1 MFGFPCFSVFS
12 AGRRS
17 LPVVSGAVLAALVL
31 SSCAGGGSVSEAG
44 ASSASPSPVA
54 SQVAAA
60 STSEAPA
67 SAASAESAQATA
79 GGIAP
84 VENEQVHRTAL
95 QEAEDRLRAQAV
107 ADPKALTGLAT
118 AASVPDVL
126 PLENPQAPQLPV
138 TVTDFQGTEVTV
150 TSADRIL
157 ALDMYGTLAQTVLA
171 LGLGDNLVGR
181 VTSSTETA
189 LADLPLVTEN
199 GHDISAE
206 AVLSLAPTVVLMDT
220 TNGPLEI
227 TEQLRS
233 AGVTVVHF
241 DPARSLDQVVPQ
253 IHAVAAALG
262 VEDAGAR
269 LGERVQAE
277 IDSALAT
284 IAEVAP
290 QDPAQKVGMAFLY
303 VRGTAGVF
311 FILGD
316 GTGADELI
324 TALGGRDVASEGGA
338 SGTIPANAE
347 ALVRANPEL
356 ILTMTGGVQSTGGI
370 EGFFARP
377 GVAETTAGANQR
389 VVDMADGQILS
400 FGPNS
405 AAVLLSLATAIY
417 TQQ

>member
-1 MFGFPCFSVFS
+1 MLTHSFSSLPLRRGFSVLS
-12 AGRRS
+12 
-17 LPVVSGAVLAALVL
+17 AALVL
-31 SSCAGGGSVSEAG
+31 AVTACTGSAE
-44 ASSASPSPVA
+44 SSAD
-54 SQVAAA
+54 AAA
-60 STSEAPA
+60 TGSQAG
-67 SAASAESAQATA
+67 AASASVEGGAQSLATA
-79 GGIAP
+79 GGIEAP
-84 VENEQVHRTAL
+84 ASEEVHRTAL
-95 QEAEDRLRAQAV
+95 QQAEDYLKANAV
-107 ADPKALTGLAT
+107 ENPKSLTGLAT

-157 ALDMYGTLAQTVLA
+157 ALDMYGTLAQTVVA

-181 VTSSTETA
+181 VTSSTEAT
-189 LADLPLVTEN
+189 LADLPLVTQN
-199 GHDISAE
+199 GHDISVE

-241 DPARSLDQVVPQ
+241 DPSRSLSQVVPQ
-253 IHAVAAALG
+253 IEAVAQALG
-262 VEDAGAR
+262 VPDAGAQ
-269 LGERVQAE
+269 LGARVQAE

-290 QDPAQKVGMAFLY
+290 QDSAQKVGMAFLY

-316 GTGADELI
+316 GSGADELI

-338 SGTIPANAE
+338 SGTVPANAE
-347 ALVRANPEL
+347 ALSRANPDL
-356 ILTMTGGVQSTGGI
+356 ILTMTGGVESTGGI
-370 EGFFARP
+370 EAFFARP

>member
-1 MFGFPCFSVFS
+1 MLTRSFSSLPLRRGFSVLS
-12 AGRRS
+12 
-17 LPVVSGAVLAALVL
+17 AALVL
-31 SSCAGGGSVSEAG
+31 AVTACTGSVESG
-44 ASSASPSPVA
+44 ADAAATGPQA
-54 SQVAAA
+54 EAA
-60 STSEAPA
+60 STSVESEAQ
-67 SAASAESAQATA
+67 SSATA
-79 GGIAP
+79 GGIEAP
-84 VENEQVHRTAL
+84 ASEELHRTAL
-95 QEAEDRLRAQAV
+95 QQAEDYLKTHALEN
-107 ADPKALTGLAT
+107 PKSLTGLAT

-138 TVTDFQGTEVTV
+138 TVTDFQGTQVTV

-157 ALDMYGTLAQTVLA
+157 ALDMYGTLAQTVVA

-181 VTSSTETA
+181 VTSSTETT
-189 LADLPLVTEN
+189 LADLPLVTQN

-241 DPARSLDQVVPQ
+241 DPSRSLNQVVPQ
-253 IHAVAAALG
+253 IEAVAQALG
-262 VEDAGAR
+262 VPEAGAQ
-269 LGERVQAE
+269 LGARVQAE
-277 IDSALAT
+277 IDSALDT

-303 VRGTAGVF
+303 VRGTAGIF
-311 FILGD
+311 FILGE
-316 GTGADELI
+316 GSGADELI

-338 SGTIPANAE
+338 SGTVPANAE
-347 ALVRANPEL
+347 ALSRANPDL
-356 ILTMTGGVQSTGGI
+356 ILTMTGGVESTGGI
-370 EGFFARP
+370 EAFFARP

-389 VVDMADGQILS
+389 VIDMADGQVLS

>member
-1 MFGFPCFSVFS
+1 MKFKLKTSTRFIIFLSTIYIIVVIVYLANYFVFN
-12 AGRRS
+12 
-17 LPVVSGAVLAALVL
+17 
-31 SSCAGGGSVSEAG
+31 
-44 ASSASPSPVA
+44 PSKTLYQ
-54 SQVAAA
+54 S
-60 STSEAPA
+60 PA
-67 SAASAESAQATA
+67 SVPSTTSDTFQTTGPTNTS
-79 GGIAP
+79 GG
-84 VENEQVHRTAL
+84 NNSLSREQVHRTAL
-95 QEAEDRLRAQAV
+95 QQAKDYLKANAV
-107 ADPKALTGLAT
+107 ENPKSLTGLAT

-126 PLENPQAPQLPV
+126 PIENPQAPQLPV

-157 ALDMYGTLAQTVLA
+157 ALDMYGTLAQTVVA

-181 VTSSTETA
+181 VTSSTETT
-189 LADLPLVTEN
+189 LADLPLVTQN

-241 DPARSLDQVVPQ
+241 DPSRSLSQVVPQ
-253 IHAVAAALG
+253 IEAVAQALG
-262 VEDAGAR
+262 VPDAGTQ
-269 LGERVQAE
+269 LGARVQAE

-290 QDPAQKVGMAFLY
+290 QDSAHTVGMAFLY
-303 VRGTAGVF
+303 VRGTAGIF

-316 GTGADELI
+316 GSGADELI

-338 SGTIPANAE
+338 SGTVPANAE
-347 ALVRANPEL
+347 ALSRANPDL
-356 ILTMTGGVQSTGGI
+356 ILTMTGGVESTGGI
-370 EGFFARP
+370 EAFFARP

>member
-1 MFGFPCFSVFS
+1 MLTRSFSSLPLRRGFSVLS
-12 AGRRS
+12 ATLVLAVTACSGS
-17 LPVVSGAVLAALVL
+17 ADSGADAATT
-31 SSCAGGGSVSEAG
+31 GPQAG
-44 ASSASPSPVA
+44 AASSSV
-54 SQVAAA
+54 
-60 STSEAPA
+60 EGG
-67 SAASAESAQATA
+67 AQSSATA
-79 GGIAP
+79 GGIEAA
-84 VENEQVHRTAL
+84 ENEEVHRTAL
-95 QEAEDRLRAQAV
+95 QQAEDYLKANAV
-107 ADPKALTGLAT
+107 ENPKSLTGLAT

-126 PLENPQAPQLPV
+126 PIENPQAPQLPV

-157 ALDMYGTLAQTVLA
+157 ALDMYGTLAQTVVA

-181 VTSSTETA
+181 VTSSTETT
-189 LADLPLVTEN
+189 LADLPLVTQN

-241 DPARSLDQVVPQ
+241 DPSRSLGQVVPQ
-253 IHAVAAALG
+253 IEAVAQALG
-262 VEDAGAR
+262 VPDAGAQ
-269 LGERVQAE
+269 LGARVQAE

-290 QDPAQKVGMAFLY
+290 QDSAQKVGMAFLY

-338 SGTIPANAE
+338 AGTVPANAE
-347 ALVRANPEL
+347 ALSRANPDL
-356 ILTMTGGVQSTGGI
+356 ILTMTGGVESTGGI
-370 EGFFARP
+370 EAFFARP

>member
-1 MFGFPCFSVFS
+1 MPTFTFSSLPLRRGFSVLS
-12 AGRRS
+12 T
-17 LPVVSGAVLAALVL
+17 ALVL
-31 SSCAGGGSVSEAG
+31 AVTACTGSAESGADAAATDPQAG
-44 ASSASPSPVA
+44 
-54 SQVAAA
+54 AA
-60 STSEAPA
+60 STAVEGG
-67 SAASAESAQATA
+67 AQSSATA
-79 GGIAP
+79 GGIEAA
-84 VENEQVHRTAL
+84 ESEEVHRTAL
-95 QEAEDRLRAQAV
+95 QQAEDYLKANAV
-107 ADPKALTGLAT
+107 ENPKSLTGLAT

-126 PLENPQAPQLPV
+126 PIENPQAPQLPV

-157 ALDMYGTLAQTVLA
+157 ALDMYGTLAQTVVA

-181 VTSSTETA
+181 VTSSTETT
-189 LADLPLVTEN
+189 LADLPLVTQN

-241 DPARSLDQVVPQ
+241 DPSRSLSQVVPQ
-253 IHAVAAALG
+253 IEAVAQALG
-262 VEDAGAR
+262 VPDAGTQ
-269 LGERVQAE
+269 LGARVQAE

-290 QDPAQKVGMAFLY
+290 QDSAHKVGMAFLY
-303 VRGTAGVF
+303 VRGTAGIF

-316 GTGADELI
+316 GSGADELI

-338 SGTIPANAE
+338 SGTVPANAE
-347 ALVRANPEL
+347 ALSRANPDL
-356 ILTMTGGVQSTGGI
+356 ILTMTGGVESTGGI
-370 EGFFARP
+370 EAFFARP

-417 TQQ
+417 TQR

>member
-44 ASSASPSPVA
+44 ASSASPSPAA

-60 STSEAPA
+60 STSAASASEAP
-67 SAASAESAQATA
+67 AESAQATA

-126 PLENPQAPQLPV
+126 PIENPQAPQLPV
-138 TVTDFQGTEVTV
+138 TITDFQGTEVTV

>member
-60 STSEAPA
+60 STSAASASEAP
-67 SAASAESAQATA
+67 AESAQATA

>member
-1 MFGFPCFSVFS
+1 MKFKLKTSTRFIIFLSTIYIIVVIVYLANYFVFN
-12 AGRRS
+12 
-17 LPVVSGAVLAALVL
+17 
-31 SSCAGGGSVSEAG
+31 
-44 ASSASPSPVA
+44 PSKTLYQ
-54 SQVAAA
+54 S
-60 STSEAPA
+60 PA
-67 SAASAESAQATA
+67 SVPSTTSDTFQTTGPTNTS
-79 GGIAP
+79 GG
-84 VENEQVHRTAL
+84 NNSLSREQVHRTAL
-95 QEAEDRLRAQAV
+95 QQAEDYLKANAV
-107 ADPKALTGLAT
+107 ENPKSLTGLAT

-126 PLENPQAPQLPV
+126 PIENPQAPQLPV

-150 TSADRIL
+150 ASADRIL
-157 ALDMYGTLAQTVLA
+157 ALDMYGTLAQTVVA

-181 VTSSTETA
+181 VTSSTETT
-189 LADLPLVTEN
+189 LADLPLVTQN

-241 DPARSLDQVVPQ
+241 DPSRSLSQVVPQ
-253 IHAVAAALG
+253 IEAVAQALG
-262 VEDAGAR
+262 VPDAGTQ
-269 LGERVQAE
+269 LGARVQAE

-290 QDPAQKVGMAFLY
+290 QDSAHKVGMAFLY
-303 VRGTAGVF
+303 VRGTAGIF

-316 GTGADELI
+316 GSGADELI

-338 SGTIPANAE
+338 SGTVPANAE
-347 ALVRANPEL
+347 ALSRANPDL
-356 ILTMTGGVQSTGGI
+356 ILTMTGGVESTGGI
-370 EGFFARP
+370 EAFFARP

-417 TQQ
+417 TQR

>member
-1 MFGFPCFSVFS
+1 MLTHSFSSLPLRRGFSVLS
-12 AGRRS
+12 
-17 LPVVSGAVLAALVL
+17 VALVL
-31 SSCAGGGSVSEAG
+31 AVTACTGSTESG
-44 ASSASPSPVA
+44 AD
-54 SQVAAA
+54 AAA
-60 STSEAPA
+60 TTPQAG
-67 SAASAESAQATA
+67 AASASVEGGAQSSATA
-79 GGIAP
+79 GGIEAP
-84 VENEQVHRTAL
+84 ASEEVHRTAL
-95 QEAEDRLRAQAV
+95 QQAEDYLKANAV
-107 ADPKALTGLAT
+107 ENPKALTGLAT

-126 PLENPQAPQLPV
+126 PIENPQAPQLPV

-157 ALDMYGTLAQTVLA
+157 ALDMYGTLAQTVVA

-181 VTSSTETA
+181 VTSSTETT
-189 LADLPLVTEN
+189 LADLPLVTQN
-199 GHDISAE
+199 GHNISAE

-241 DPARSLDQVVPQ
+241 DPSRSLSQVVPQ
-253 IHAVAAALG
+253 IEAVAQALG
-262 VEDAGAR
+262 VPDAGAQ
-269 LGERVQAE
+269 LGARVQAE

-290 QDPAQKVGMAFLY
+290 QDSAQKVGMAFLY

-316 GTGADELI
+316 GSGADELI

-338 SGTIPANAE
+338 SGTVPANAE
-347 ALVRANPEL
+347 ALSRANPDL
-356 ILTMTGGVQSTGGI
+356 ILTMTGGVESTGGI
-370 EGFFARP
+370 EAFFARP

-405 AAVLLSLATAIY
+405 AAVLLSLATTIY

>member
-1 MFGFPCFSVFS
+1 MLTRSFSSLPLRRGFSVLS
-12 AGRRS
+12 
-17 LPVVSGAVLAALVL
+17 AALVL
-31 SSCAGGGSVSEAG
+31 AVTACSGSADSGEDAAARSPQAEA
-44 ASSASPSPVA
+44 ASSSVEG
-54 SQVAAA
+54 Q
-60 STSEAPA
+60 
-67 SAASAESAQATA
+67 AESSTTA
-79 GGIAP
+79 GGIEAA
-84 VENEQVHRTAL
+84 ENEEVHRTAL
-95 QEAEDRLRAQAV
+95 QQAEDYLKANAV
-107 ADPKALTGLAT
+107 ENPKSLTGLAT

-126 PLENPQAPQLPV
+126 PIENPQAPQLPV

-150 TSADRIL
+150 NSADRIL
-157 ALDMYGTLAQTVLA
+157 ALDMYGTLAQTVVA

-181 VTSSTETA
+181 VASSTETT
-189 LADLPLVTEN
+189 LADLPLVTQN

-241 DPARSLDQVVPQ
+241 DPSRSLSQVVPQ
-253 IHAVAAALG
+253 IEAVAQALG
-262 VEDAGAR
+262 VPDAGAQ
-269 LGERVQAE
+269 LGARVQAE

-290 QDPAQKVGMAFLY
+290 QDSAQKVGMAFLY

-338 SGTIPANAE
+338 AGTVPANAE
-347 ALVRANPEL
+347 ALSRANPDL
-356 ILTMTGGVQSTGGI
+356 ILTMTGGVESTGGI
-370 EGFFARP
+370 EAFFARP

-389 VVDMADGQILS
+389 VVDMADGQVLS

>member
-1 MFGFPCFSVFS
+1 MLTHSFSSLPLRRGFSVLS
-12 AGRRS
+12 
-17 LPVVSGAVLAALVL
+17 AALVL
-31 SSCAGGGSVSEAG
+31 AVTACTGSAESG
-44 ASSASPSPVA
+44 AD
-54 SQVAAA
+54 AAA
-60 STSEAPA
+60 TGSQAG
-67 SAASAESAQATA
+67 AASASVEGGAQSSATA
-79 GGIAP
+79 GGIEAP
-84 VENEQVHRTAL
+84 ASEEVHRTAL
-95 QEAEDRLRAQAV
+95 QQAEDYLKANAV
-107 ADPKALTGLAT
+107 ENPKSLTGLAT

-157 ALDMYGTLAQTVLA
+157 ALDMYGTLAQTVVA

-181 VTSSTETA
+181 VTSSTETT
-189 LADLPLVTEN
+189 LADLPLVTQN

-241 DPARSLDQVVPQ
+241 DPSRSLNQVVPQ
-253 IHAVAAALG
+253 IEAVAQALG
-262 VEDAGAR
+262 VPDAGAQ
-269 LGERVQAE
+269 LGARVQAE

-290 QDPAQKVGMAFLY
+290 QDSAQKVGMAFLY

-316 GTGADELI
+316 GSGADELI

-338 SGTIPANAE
+338 SGTVPANAE
-347 ALVRANPEL
+347 ALSRANPDL
-356 ILTMTGGVQSTGGI
+356 ILTMTGGVESTGGI
-370 EGFFARP
+370 EAFFARP

-389 VVDMADGQILS
+389 VVDMADGQVLS

>member
-60 STSEAPA
+60 SA
-67 SAASAESAQATA
+67 SAAPAESAQATA

-95 QEAEDRLRAQAV
+95 QEAEDRLRAQVV

>member
-60 STSEAPA
+60 SASAASA

-253 IHAVAAALG
+253 IHAVATALG

>member
-1 MFGFPCFSVFS
+1 MLTRSFSSLPLRRGFSVLS
-12 AGRRS
+12 
-17 LPVVSGAVLAALVL
+17 AALVL
-31 SSCAGGGSVSEAG
+31 AVTACSGSADSGADAAATG
-44 ASSASPSPVA
+44 PQTGAASSSVESL
-54 SQVAAA
+54 
-60 STSEAPA
+60 
-67 SAASAESAQATA
+67 AESSATA
-79 GGIAP
+79 GGIEAA
-84 VENEQVHRTAL
+84 ENEEVHRTAL
-95 QEAEDRLRAQAV
+95 QQAEDYLKAHAV
-107 ADPKALTGLAT
+107 EDPKSLAGLAT

-126 PLENPQAPQLPV
+126 PIENPQAPQLPV

-150 TSADRIL
+150 NSADRIL
-157 ALDMYGTLAQTVLA
+157 ALDMYGTLAQTVVA

-181 VTSSTETA
+181 VTSSTETT
-189 LADLPLVTEN
+189 LADLPLVTQN

-241 DPARSLDQVVPQ
+241 DPSRSLNQVVPQ
-253 IHAVAAALG
+253 IEAVAQALG
-262 VEDAGAR
+262 VPDAGAQ
-269 LGERVQAE
+269 LGARVKAE

-290 QDPAQKVGMAFLY
+290 RDSAQKVGMAFLY

-316 GTGADELI
+316 GSGADELI

-338 SGTIPANAE
+338 SGTVPANAE
-347 ALVRANPEL
+347 ALSRANPDL
-356 ILTMTGGVQSTGGI
+356 ILTMTGGVESTGGI
-370 EGFFARP
+370 EAFFARP

-389 VVDMADGQILS
+389 VVDMADGQVLS

>member
-1 MFGFPCFSVFS
+1 MLTHSFSSLPLRRGFSVLS
-12 AGRRS
+12 
-17 LPVVSGAVLAALVL
+17 AALVL
-31 SSCAGGGSVSEAG
+31 AVTACTGSAESG
-44 ASSASPSPVA
+44 AD
-54 SQVAAA
+54 AAA
-60 STSEAPA
+60 TGSQAG
-67 SAASAESAQATA
+67 AASASVEGGAQSSATA
-79 GGIAP
+79 GGIVAP
-84 VENEQVHRTAL
+84 ASEEVHRTAL
-95 QEAEDRLRAQAV
+95 QQAEDYLKANAV
-107 ADPKALTGLAT
+107 ENPKSLTGLAT

-157 ALDMYGTLAQTVLA
+157 ALDMYGTLAQTVVA

-181 VTSSTETA
+181 VTSSTETT
-189 LADLPLVTEN
+189 LADLPLVTQN

-241 DPARSLDQVVPQ
+241 DPSRSLSQVVPQ
-253 IHAVAAALG
+253 IEAVAQALG
-262 VEDAGAR
+262 VPDAGAQ
-269 LGERVQAE
+269 LGARVQAE

-290 QDPAQKVGMAFLY
+290 QDSAQKVGMAFLY

-316 GTGADELI
+316 GSGADELI

-338 SGTIPANAE
+338 SGTVPANAE
-347 ALVRANPEL
+347 ALSRANPDL
-356 ILTMTGGVQSTGGI
+356 ILTMTGGVESTGGI
-370 EGFFARP
+370 EAFFARP

-389 VVDMADGQILS
+389 VVDMADGQVLS

>member
-1 MFGFPCFSVFS
+1 MLTHSFSSLPLRRGFSVLS
-12 AGRRS
+12 
-17 LPVVSGAVLAALVL
+17 VALVL
-31 SSCAGGGSVSEAG
+31 AVTACTGSTESG
-44 ASSASPSPVA
+44 AD
-54 SQVAAA
+54 AAA
-60 STSEAPA
+60 TTPQAG
-67 SAASAESAQATA
+67 AASASVEGGAQSSATA
-79 GGIAP
+79 GGIEAP
-84 VENEQVHRTAL
+84 ASEEVHRTAL
-95 QEAEDRLRAQAV
+95 QQAEDYLKANAV
-107 ADPKALTGLAT
+107 ENPKALTGLAT

-126 PLENPQAPQLPV
+126 PIENPQAPQLPV

-157 ALDMYGTLAQTVLA
+157 ALDMYGTLAQTVVA

-181 VTSSTETA
+181 VTSSTETT
-189 LADLPLVTEN
+189 LADLPLVTQN

-241 DPARSLDQVVPQ
+241 DPSRSLSQVVPQ
-253 IHAVAAALG
+253 IEAVAQALG
-262 VEDAGAR
+262 VPDAGAQ
-269 LGERVQAE
+269 LGARVQAE

-290 QDPAQKVGMAFLY
+290 QDSAQKVGMAFLY

-316 GTGADELI
+316 GSGADELI

-338 SGTIPANAE
+338 SGTVPANAE
-347 ALVRANPEL
+347 ALSRANPDL
-356 ILTMTGGVQSTGGI
+356 ILTMTGGVESTGGI
-370 EGFFARP
+370 EAFFARP

-405 AAVLLSLATAIY
+405 AAVLLSLATTIY

>member
-1 MFGFPCFSVFS
+1 MTSSLFSRS
-12 AGRRS
+12 ALRRPATGLIAATLALALVACGS
-17 LPVVSGAVLAALVL
+17 QAPTAGGSSATPETSGAAAV
-31 SSCAGGGSVSEAG
+31 
-44 ASSASPSPVA
+44 ASSSP
-54 SQVAAA
+54 
-60 STSEAPA
+60 
-67 SAASAESAQATA
+67 AEQKQEDQQNEQGANATETA

-84 VENEQVHRTAL
+84 AESEEVHLSAL
-95 QEAEDRLRAQAV
+95 AQAEADLRASAV

-126 PLENPQAPQLPV
+126 PLENPQTPQLPV
-138 TVTDFQGTEVTV
+138 TITDFQGTEVTV

-157 ALDMYGTLAQTVLA
+157 ALDMYGTLAQTVVA
-171 LGLGDNLVGR
+171 LGLGDRLVGR

-189 LADLPLVTEN
+189 LAHLPLVTEN
-199 GHDISAE
+199 GHDIAAE

-269 LGERVQAE
+269 LGERVQGE

-284 IAEVAP
+284 IQDIAP
-290 QDPAQKVGMAFLY
+290 DNPDEKIGMAFLY

-347 ALVRANPEL
+347 ALVRANPDL

-377 GVAETTAGANQR
+377 GVAQTTAGVNQR
-389 VVDMADGQILS
+389 VIDMADGQILS

-405 AAVLLSLATAIY
+405 AAVLLSLAKAIY

>member
-1 MFGFPCFSVFS
+1 MKFKLKTSTRFIIFLSTIYIIVVIVYLANYFVFN
-12 AGRRS
+12 
-17 LPVVSGAVLAALVL
+17 
-31 SSCAGGGSVSEAG
+31 
-44 ASSASPSPVA
+44 PSKTLYQ
-54 SQVAAA
+54 S
-60 STSEAPA
+60 PA
-67 SAASAESAQATA
+67 SVPSTTSDTFQTTGPTNTS
-79 GGIAP
+79 GG
-84 VENEQVHRTAL
+84 NNSLSREQVHRTAL
-95 QEAEDRLRAQAV
+95 QQAEDYLKANAV
-107 ADPKALTGLAT
+107 ENPKSLTGLAT

-126 PLENPQAPQLPV
+126 PIENPQAPQLPV

-157 ALDMYGTLAQTVLA
+157 ALDMYGTLAQTVVA

-181 VTSSTETA
+181 VTSSTETT
-189 LADLPLVTEN
+189 LADLPLVTQN

-241 DPARSLDQVVPQ
+241 DPSRSLSQVVPQ
-253 IHAVAAALG
+253 IEAVAQALG
-262 VEDAGAR
+262 VPDAGTQ
-269 LGERVQAE
+269 LGARVQAE

-290 QDPAQKVGMAFLY
+290 QDSAHKVGMAFLY
-303 VRGTAGVF
+303 VRGTAGIF

-316 GTGADELI
+316 GSGADELI

-338 SGTIPANAE
+338 SGTVPANAE
-347 ALVRANPEL
+347 ALSRANPDL
-356 ILTMTGGVQSTGGI
+356 ILTMTGGVESTGGI
-370 EGFFARP
+370 EAFFARP

>member
-1 MFGFPCFSVFS
+1 MPTFTFSSLPLRRGFSVLS
-12 AGRRS
+12 
-17 LPVVSGAVLAALVL
+17 AALVL
-31 SSCAGGGSVSEAG
+31 AVTACTGSAESG
-44 ASSASPSPVA
+44 AD
-54 SQVAAA
+54 AAA
-60 STSEAPA
+60 TGSQAG
-67 SAASAESAQATA
+67 AASASVEGGAQSSATA
-79 GGIAP
+79 GGIEAP
-84 VENEQVHRTAL
+84 ASEEVHRTAL
-95 QEAEDRLRAQAV
+95 QQAEDYLKANAV
-107 ADPKALTGLAT
+107 ENPKSLTGLAT

-157 ALDMYGTLAQTVLA
+157 ALDMYGTLAQTVVA

-181 VTSSTETA
+181 VTSSTETT
-189 LADLPLVTEN
+189 LADLPLVTQN

-241 DPARSLDQVVPQ
+241 DPSRSLSQVVPQ
-253 IHAVAAALG
+253 IEAVAQALG
-262 VEDAGAR
+262 VPDAGAQ
-269 LGERVQAE
+269 LGARVQAE

-290 QDPAQKVGMAFLY
+290 RDSTQKVGMAFLY

-316 GTGADELI
+316 GSGADELI

-338 SGTIPANAE
+338 SGTVPANAE
-347 ALVRANPEL
+347 ALSRANPDL
-356 ILTMTGGVQSTGGI
+356 ILTMTGGVESTGGI
-370 EGFFARP
+370 EAFFARP

-389 VVDMADGQILS
+389 VVDMADGQVLS

>member
-1 MFGFPCFSVFS
+1 MLTHSFSSLPLRRGFSVLS
-12 AGRRS
+12 
-17 LPVVSGAVLAALVL
+17 AALVL
-31 SSCAGGGSVSEAG
+31 AVTACTGSTESG
-44 ASSASPSPVA
+44 AD
-54 SQVAAA
+54 AAA
-60 STSEAPA
+60 TGSQAG
-67 SAASAESAQATA
+67 AASASVEGGAQPSATA
-79 GGIAP
+79 GGIEAP
-84 VENEQVHRTAL
+84 ASEEVHRTAL
-95 QEAEDRLRAQAV
+95 QQAEDYLKANAV
-107 ADPKALTGLAT
+107 ENPKSLTGLAT

-262 VEDAGAR
+262 VEDAGAH

>member
-1 MFGFPCFSVFS
+1 MLTRSFSSLPLRRGFSVLS
-12 AGRRS
+12 
-17 LPVVSGAVLAALVL
+17 AALVL
-31 SSCAGGGSVSEAG
+31 AVTACTGSADSGADAAARSPQAEA
-44 ASSASPSPVA
+44 ASSSVEG
-54 SQVAAA
+54 Q
-60 STSEAPA
+60 
-67 SAASAESAQATA
+67 AESSATA
-79 GGIAP
+79 GGIEAA
-84 VENEQVHRTAL
+84 ENEEVHRTAL
-95 QEAEDRLRAQAV
+95 QQAEDYLKANAV
-107 ADPKALTGLAT
+107 ENPKSLTGLAT

-126 PLENPQAPQLPV
+126 PIKNPQAPQLPV

-157 ALDMYGTLAQTVLA
+157 ALDMYGTLAQTVVA

-181 VTSSTETA
+181 VASSTETT
-189 LADLPLVTEN
+189 LADLPLVTQN

-241 DPARSLDQVVPQ
+241 DPSRSLGQVVPQ
-253 IHAVAAALG
+253 IEAVAEALG
-262 VEDAGAR
+262 VPDAGAQ
-269 LGERVQAE
+269 LGARVQAE

-290 QDPAQKVGMAFLY
+290 QDSAQKVGMAFLY

-338 SGTIPANAE
+338 AGTVPANAE
-347 ALVRANPEL
+347 ALSRANPDL
-356 ILTMTGGVQSTGGI
+356 ILTMTGGVESTGGI
-370 EGFFARP
+370 EAFFARP

>member
-44 ASSASPSPVA
+44 ASSASPSPAA

-67 SAASAESAQATA
+67 SAAPAESAQATA

>member
-1 MFGFPCFSVFS
+1 MLTHSFSSLPLRRGFSVLS
-12 AGRRS
+12 
-17 LPVVSGAVLAALVL
+17 VALVL
-31 SSCAGGGSVSEAG
+31 AVTACTGSAESGADAAATGSQAG
-44 ASSASPSPVA
+44 
-54 SQVAAA
+54 AA
-60 STSEAPA
+60 STSVEGG
-67 SAASAESAQATA
+67 AQSSATA
-79 GGIAP
+79 GGIEAP
-84 VENEQVHRTAL
+84 ASEEVHRTAL
-95 QEAEDRLRAQAV
+95 QQAEDYLKANAV
-107 ADPKALTGLAT
+107 ENPKSLTGLAT

-157 ALDMYGTLAQTVLA
+157 ALDMYGTLAQTVVA

-181 VTSSTETA
+181 VTSSTEAT
-189 LADLPLVTEN
+189 LADLPLVTQN
-199 GHDISAE
+199 GHDISVE

-241 DPARSLDQVVPQ
+241 DPSRSLSQVVPQ
-253 IHAVAAALG
+253 IEAVAQALG
-262 VEDAGAR
+262 VPDAGAQ
-269 LGERVQAE
+269 LGARVQAE

-290 QDPAQKVGMAFLY
+290 QDSAQKVGMAFLY

-316 GTGADELI
+316 GSGADELI

-338 SGTIPANAE
+338 SGTVPANAE
-347 ALVRANPEL
+347 ALSRANPDL
-356 ILTMTGGVQSTGGI
+356 ILTMTGGVESTGGI
-370 EGFFARP
+370 EAFFARP

>member
-1 MFGFPCFSVFS
+1 MLTHSFSSLPLRRGFSVLS
-12 AGRRS
+12 
-17 LPVVSGAVLAALVL
+17 VALVL
-31 SSCAGGGSVSEAG
+31 AVTACTGSAESGADAAATGSQAG
-44 ASSASPSPVA
+44 
-54 SQVAAA
+54 AA
-60 STSEAPA
+60 STSVEGG
-67 SAASAESAQATA
+67 AQSSATA
-79 GGIAP
+79 GGIEAP
-84 VENEQVHRTAL
+84 ASEEVHRTAL
-95 QEAEDRLRAQAV
+95 QQAEDYLKANAV
-107 ADPKALTGLAT
+107 ENPKSLTGLAT

-126 PLENPQAPQLPV
+126 PIENPQAPQLPV

-157 ALDMYGTLAQTVLA
+157 ALDMYGTLAQTVVA

-181 VTSSTETA
+181 VTSSTETT
-189 LADLPLVTEN
+189 LADLPLVTQN

-241 DPARSLDQVVPQ
+241 DPSRSLNQVVPQ
-253 IHAVAAALG
+253 IEAVAQALG
-262 VEDAGAR
+262 VPDVGAQ
-269 LGERVQAE
+269 LGARVQAE

-290 QDPAQKVGMAFLY
+290 QDSAQKVGMAFLY

-316 GTGADELI
+316 GSGADELI

-338 SGTIPANAE
+338 SGTVPANAE
-347 ALVRANPEL
+347 ALSRANPDL
-356 ILTMTGGVQSTGGI
+356 ILTMTGGVESTGGI
-370 EGFFARP
+370 EAFFARP